1 MATRTVKRVWEVCE
15 PHPDVFLRDPDPS
28 LFAIS
33 LHHVAHGSADR
44 DYTDAERFFSRTY
57 MTRALSDLLERV
69 IGRLAGQGRGA
80 PILRLE
86 TPFGG
91 GKTHTMTAL
100 YHIAR
105 SPEAAQA
112 HESVQ
117 AILQRLNLR
126 ALPTGV
132 HTAVLDGRALDV
144 RERLTDDGLT
154 IRTLWGELAYQLGG
168 REGYH
173 LLADAD
179 ETRTAP
185 GSARLTDFLQRYQ
198 PALILMDEVL
208 EYLVKAQAV
217 RVGDSNLMAQ
227 TGAFLGE
234 LTAAVGATL
243 QSVLVLALPA
253 SSYEV
258 PAESHEAAERLFQY
272 AKKVL
277 GRLEMVETPVAQDEV
292 FGVLRRRLFKS
303 VGNDRDQRRAVEAMR
318 EYYDEYAR
326 FFPDRL
332 RTPDYK
338 ERMLHAYPFHPELI
352 DLLYERWGP
361 HPQFQRTRGALRLL
375 ALVLRRLFNQRD
387 GSAILIQP
395 HHIDLADRHI
405 RGEVVR
411 LLDSGWD
418 AIVTGDVLQRAREI
432 EQKLGGDYAKE
443 QLGKGAASCVFLYS
457 ISAATSVGG
466 ASEEELRTALLRPP
480 INPALASEV
489 LGRLREELWYLR
501 YRDRRYLFTAKPN
514 LNKVVLDFEN
524 EISDEAVEQ
533 ALVERL
539 KSLVGTGQGVFQV
552 VVAPQSPEL
561 IPDRPQPTLV
571 VLPLHEEQPQEWMR
585 QAVER
590 AGDGVRINK
599 NMLVFLVP
607 DRSRVAAVRTALR
620 RCLALEE
627 LARAP
632 SFKEMDK
639 DDQQQLKEQLKDKE
653 AEVEALLRHA
663 YQEVYRPS
671 SQYVHQSSEA
681 AVQGIS
687 DVSSLQTRAHAQGV
701 AESAPAVQRVS
712 AVDPPQTAKTL
723 DEYVKQVLEKAGIL
737 LEQLA
742 PEYLKEALQVETKQ
756 EVPLAQASNL
766 FTGVVGQ
773 PIPAKPQEVLHK
785 AVREGVKQG
794 VFGVRVGDQHYF
806 GEEVPDDALKSPQA
820 VLVAPQ
826 AVPVAPP
833 QPTTH
838 ARPLALRVRTST
850 NLLYPLLKA
859 AESLRTLPAASV
871 CLEVHDP
878 TGGLDALRAELDRLL
893 QDYGCTAE
901 WLPME

>member
-1 MATRTVKRVWEVCE
+1 MATRTIKRVWEVCE
-15 PHPDVFLRDPDPS
+15 PHPDVFSRDPDPS

-57 MTRALSDLLERV
+57 MTRALSELLERV

-80 PILRLE
+80 PVLRLE

-126 ALPTGV
+126 ALPTRV

-144 RERLTDDGLT
+144 RERRTDDGLT

-168 REGYH
+168 RDGYH
-173 LLADAD
+173 QLADAD

-185 GSARLTDFLQRYQ
+185 GSARLTEFLARYQ

-234 LTAAVGATL
+234 LTAAVGATP

-258 PAESHEAAERLFQY
+258 PAESQEAAERLFQY

-303 VGNDRDQRRAVEAMR
+303 VGNDREQRRAVEAMR

-338 ERMLHAYPFHPELI
+338 ERMLRAYPFHPELI

-387 GSAILIQP
+387 GSALLIQP
-395 HHIDLADRHI
+395 HHIDLADRHV
-405 RGEVVR
+405 RAEVVR

-432 EQKLGGDYAKE
+432 EQKLGGEYAKE

-466 ASEEELRTALLRPP
+466 ASEEEIRTALLRPP

-489 LGRLREELWYLR
+489 LGRLREDLWYLR
-501 YRDRRYLFTAKPN
+501 YRDRRYLFSAKPN
-514 LNKVVLDFEN
+514 LNKVVLDYES

-539 KSLVGTGQGVFQV
+539 KALVGTGQGVFQV
-552 VVAPQSPEL
+552 VVAPQAPEL
-561 IPDRPQPTLV
+561 IPDRPQPTLA
-571 VLPLHEEQPQEWMR
+571 VLPLHAEQPHEWMK

-590 AGDGVRINK
+590 AGDGMRINK

-607 DRSRVAAVRTALR
+607 DRSRLSALRAALR

-627 LARAP
+627 LARSP
-632 SFKEMDK
+632 SFKEMEK

-663 YQEVYRPS
+663 YQEIYRPS
-671 SQYVHQSSEA
+671 NG
-681 AVQGIS
+681 AV
-687 DVSSLQTRAHAQGV
+687 
-701 AESAPAVQRVS
+701 ERVS
-712 AVDPPQTAKTL
+712 VVVPPQTAKTL
-723 DEYVKQVLEKAGIL
+723 DEYVKQVLERAGIL

-742 PEYLKEALQVETKQ
+742 PEYLKEMLNIEAHQ
-756 EVPLAQASNL
+756 EAPLAQASNL

-773 PIPAKPQEVLHK
+773 PIPTKPQEVLQT

-794 VFGVRVGDQHYF
+794 VFGVRVGDQLYF

-820 VLVAPQ
+820 MLVAPT
-826 AVPVAPP
+826 AVSVAPP
-833 QPTTH
+833 QPT
-838 ARPLALRVRTST
+838 ARPRPRALRVRTSA
-850 NLLYPLLKA
+850 NLLYPLLKV
-859 AESLRTLPAASV
+859 AESLRTLPEASI

-878 TGGLDALRAELDRLL
+878 TGGLDTLRAELDRLL

-901 WLPME
+901 WLTEE

>member
-126 ALPTGV
+126 ALPTRV

-144 RERLTDDGLT
+144 RERRTDDGLT

-168 REGYH
+168 RDGYH

-185 GSARLTDFLQRYQ
+185 GSARLTEMLARYQ

-234 LTAAVGATL
+234 LTAAVGATP

-258 PAESHEAAERLFQY
+258 PVESQEAVERLFQY

-303 VGNDRDQRRAVEAMR
+303 VGNDREQRRAVEAMR

-338 ERMLHAYPFHPELI
+338 ERMLRAYPFHPELI

-361 HPQFQRTRGALRLL
+361 RPQFQRTRGALRLL

-387 GSAILIQP
+387 GSALLIQP

-514 LNKVVLDFEN
+514 LNKVVLDYES

-539 KSLVGTGQGVFQV
+539 KMLVGTGQGVFHV
-552 VVAPQSPEL
+552 FVAPHAPAL
-561 IPDRPQPTLV
+561 IPDRPQPTLA
-571 VLPLHEEQPQEWMR
+571 VLPLHEEQPHTWMQ
-585 QAVER
+585 QAV
-590 AGDGVRINK
+590 AHASDGVRINK

-607 DRSRVAAVRTALR
+607 DRSRLSALRAALR

-627 LARAP
+627 LARSP
-632 SFKEMDK
+632 SFKEMEK

-663 YQEVYRPS
+663 YQEIYRPS
-671 SQYVHQSSEA
+671 N
-681 AVQGIS
+681 
-687 DVSSLQTRAHAQGV
+687 GV
-701 AESAPAVQRVS
+701 VERVS
-712 AVDPPQTAKTL
+712 VVVPPQTAKTL
-723 DEYVKQVLEKAGIL
+723 DEYVKQVLERAGIL
-737 LEQLA
+737 LERLA
-742 PEYLKEALQVETKQ
+742 PEYLKEMLNIEAQREA
-756 EVPLAQASNL
+756 PLAQASNL

-773 PIPAKPQEVLHK
+773 PIPTKPQEVLQT

-794 VFGVRVGDQHYF
+794 VFGVRVGDQLYF

-820 VLVAPQ
+820 MLVAPT
-826 AVPVAPP
+826 AVSVAPP
-833 QPTTH
+833 QPT
-838 ARPLALRVRTST
+838 ARPRPRALRVRTSA
-850 NLLYPLLKA
+850 NLLYPLLKV
-859 AESLRTLPAASV
+859 AESLRTLPEASI

-878 TGGLDALRAELDRLL
+878 TGKLHELRAELDRLL

-901 WLPME
+901 WLTEE

>member
-1 MATRTVKRVWEVCE
+1 MATRTIKRVWEVCE
-15 PHPDVFLRDPDPS
+15 PHPDVFSRDPDPS

-57 MTRALSDLLERV
+57 MTRALSELLERV

-126 ALPTGV
+126 ALPTRV

-144 RERLTDDGLT
+144 RERRTDDGLT

-168 REGYH
+168 RDGYH

-185 GSARLTDFLQRYQ
+185 GSARLTEMLARYQ

-234 LTAAVGATL
+234 LTAAVGATP

-258 PAESHEAAERLFQY
+258 PAESQEAAERLFQY

-292 FGVLRRRLFKS
+292 FGVLRRRLFES
-303 VGNDRDQRRAVEAMR
+303 VGNDREQRRAVEAMR

-338 ERMLHAYPFHPELI
+338 ERMLRAYPFHPELI

-387 GSAILIQP
+387 GSALLIQP
-395 HHIDLADRHI
+395 HHIDLADRHV
-405 RGEVVR
+405 RAEVVR

-432 EQKLGGDYAKE
+432 EQKLGGEYAKE
-443 QLGKGAASCVFLYS
+443 QLGKGAAACVFLYS

-466 ASEEELRTALLRPP
+466 ASEEEIRTALLRPP

-489 LGRLREELWYLR
+489 LGRLREDLWYLR
-501 YRDRRYLFTAKPN
+501 YRDRRYLFSAKPN
-514 LNKVVLDFEN
+514 LNKVVLDYES

-539 KSLVGTGQGVFQV
+539 KMLVGTGQGVFHV
-552 VVAPQSPEL
+552 VVAPHAPAL
-561 IPDRPQPTLV
+561 IPDRPQPTLA
-571 VLPLHEEQPQEWMR
+571 VLPLHEEQPHTWMQ
-585 QAVER
+585 QAV
-590 AGDGVRINK
+590 AHASDGMRINK

-607 DRSRVAAVRTALR
+607 DRSRLSALRAALR

-627 LARAP
+627 LARSP
-632 SFKEMDK
+632 SFKEMEK

-663 YQEVYRPS
+663 YQEIYRPS
-671 SQYVHQSSEA
+671 NG
-681 AVQGIS
+681 AV
-687 DVSSLQTRAHAQGV
+687 
-701 AESAPAVQRVS
+701 ERVS
-712 AVDPPQTAKTL
+712 VVVPPQTAKTL
-723 DEYVKQVLEKAGIL
+723 DEYVKQVLERAGIL
-737 LEQLA
+737 LERLA
-742 PEYLKEALQVETKQ
+742 PEYLKEMLNIEAQREA
-756 EVPLAQASNL
+756 PLAQASNL

-773 PIPAKPQEVLHK
+773 PIPTKPQEVLQT

-794 VFGVRVGDQHYF
+794 VFGVRVGDQLYF

-820 VLVAPQ
+820 MLVAPT
-826 AVPVAPP
+826 AVSVAPP
-833 QPTTH
+833 QPT
-838 ARPLALRVRTST
+838 ARPRPRALRVRTSA
-850 NLLYPLLKA
+850 NLLYPLLKV
-859 AESLRTLPAASV
+859 AESLRTLPEASI

-878 TGGLDALRAELDRLL
+878 TGKLHELRAELDRLL

-901 WLPME
+901 WLTEE

>member
-33 LHHVAHGSADR
+33 LHHVAHNSADQ
-44 DYTDAERFFSRTY
+44 DYTNAERFFSRTY
-57 MTRALSDLLERV
+57 MTRALSELLERV

-126 ALPTGV
+126 ALPRGV

-144 RERLTDDGLT
+144 RERRTDDGLT

-168 REGYH
+168 RDGYH

-185 GSARLTDFLQRYQ
+185 GSARLTEMLARYQ

-234 LTAAVGATL
+234 LTAAVGATP

-258 PAESHEAAERLFQY
+258 PAESQEAAERLFQY

-303 VGNDRDQRRAVEAMR
+303 VGNDREQRRAVEAMR

-338 ERMLHAYPFHPELI
+338 ERMLRAYPFHPELI

-387 GSAILIQP
+387 GSALLIQP
-395 HHIDLADRHI
+395 HHIDLADRHV
-405 RGEVVR
+405 RAEVVR

-432 EQKLGGDYAKE
+432 EQKLGGEYAKE
-443 QLGKGAASCVFLYS
+443 QWQGRGVVRVFIQHLGGNQRGRRVRRGDSHRAAAPANQPRVGVR
-457 ISAATSVGG
+457 SVGT
-466 ASEEELRTALLRPP
+466 TA
-480 INPALASEV
+480 
-489 LGRLREELWYLR
+489 
-501 YRDRRYLFTAKPN
+501 
-514 LNKVVLDFEN
+514 
-524 EISDEAVEQ
+524 
-533 ALVERL
+533 
-539 KSLVGTGQGVFQV
+539 
-552 VVAPQSPEL
+552 
-561 IPDRPQPTLV
+561 
-571 VLPLHEEQPQEWMR
+571 
-585 QAVER
+585 
-590 AGDGVRINK
+590 
-599 NMLVFLVP
+599 
-607 DRSRVAAVRTALR
+607 
-620 RCLALEE
+620 
-627 LARAP
+627 
-632 SFKEMDK
+632 
-639 DDQQQLKEQLKDKE
+639 
-653 AEVEALLRHA
+653 
-663 YQEVYRPS
+663 
-671 SQYVHQSSEA
+671 
-681 AVQGIS
+681 
-687 DVSSLQTRAHAQGV
+687 
-701 AESAPAVQRVS
+701 
-712 AVDPPQTAKTL
+712 
-723 DEYVKQVLEKAGIL
+723 
-737 LEQLA
+737 
-742 PEYLKEALQVETKQ
+742 
-756 EVPLAQASNL
+756 
-766 FTGVVGQ
+766 
-773 PIPAKPQEVLHK
+773 
-785 AVREGVKQG
+785 
-794 VFGVRVGDQHYF
+794 
-806 GEEVPDDALKSPQA
+806 
-820 VLVAPQ
+820 
-826 AVPVAPP
+826 
-833 QPTTH
+833 
-838 ARPLALRVRTST
+838 
-850 NLLYPLLKA
+850 
-859 AESLRTLPAASV
+859 
-871 CLEVHDP
+871 
-878 TGGLDALRAELDRLL
+878 
-893 QDYGCTAE
+893 
-901 WLPME
+901 